1 MKITTTRIIFGAAIL
16 IALSQGE
23 NVRSSLDKSNA
34 LRQEQS
40 QFQDRI
46 RQNRTE
52 SRQAEKLSKIALDR
66 YRNNCILVVDQETGK
81 ESYFQPGTQVV
92 DVQLGRSLRSGVPIC
107 NKLGDTG
114 IVSEAGTITDVAR
127 IAIPDVPAFKE
138 LLSKRRSP

>member
-127 IAIPDVPAFKE
+127 VAVPDVPAFKE

>member
-1 MKITTTRIIFGAAIL
+1 MKITTTRIILGAAIL
-16 IALSQGE
+16 IGLSQGE
-23 NVRSSLDKSNA
+23 NVRNSLEKSNA

-127 IAIPDVPAFKE
+127 VAIPDVPAFKE

>member
-1 MKITTTRIIFGAAIL
+1 MKITTTRIILGAAIL

-127 IAIPDVPAFKE
+127 VAVPDVPAFKE